1 MDRIFRSLIICF
13 ALALPCAARADIG
26 IVLNS
31 SVGSRAGWFTSSG
44 HSSVYLSRICA
55 ETPLKARMCGP
66 GEIGSVLSAYSNFH
80 EARPYEWN
88 LIPVSVFLY
97 GVDDPA
103 DRPLYG
109 TQELLSALRERYRV
123 EHLGE
128 LCTTQDCR
136 ENPDANWIDTVGE
149 TFVRTVYIF
158 EIKTT
163 EAQDLAFIERLNNRA
178 NANHY
183 SSLDWNCAD
192 FAKDV
197 INSYFPHAVRADRW
211 NDFGM
216 TGPKAIA
223 RSLTHYAD
231 HHQHAAGLRITRFE
245 QLPSNIARSDP
256 ARDATEA
263 MFAEKKFMVPLLFR
277 PEELAF
283 FSASYFLTA
292 RFSAERAVRRHE
304 ADAELSAL
312 QDVAANQPAVA
323 QARDLQSYGW
333 NRFETDF
340 AALEAEARAM
350 GIIRNDGDVA
360 RTITDLDKTAAPFV
374 DSTGRPWLNM
384 RPAQANLADFDVGTV
399 VGITPATVEK
409 SRDRQ
414 AAALAYKLQ
423 LARVRF
429 YLHSSG
435 MNREALPE
443 FKQDWAL
450 LQATRKTY
458 LAEEYSAPEVVTAQN
473 RGAAMSSPAAESQP
487 RGQ

>member
-1 MDRIFRSLIICF
+1 MDRLIRNVAICL

-31 SVGSRAGWFTSSG
+31 AVSAHAGWFNSSG
-44 HSSVYLSRICA
+44 HSSVYLSRVCA
-55 ETPLKARMCGP
+55 ETPVKARLCRP
-66 GEIGSVLSAYSNFH
+66 GEMGSVLSAYSNFH

-109 TQELLSALRERYRV
+109 TQELLSSLRERYRV

-128 LCTTQDCR
+128 LCTTEDCR
-136 ENPDANWIDTVGE
+136 TNPDANWMDTVGE

-163 EAQDLAFIERLNNRA
+163 EAQDRAFVERLNHQA
-178 NANHY
+178 NSNHY
-183 SSLDWNCAD
+183 SALDWNCAD

-223 RSLTHYAD
+223 RSLTHYGD
-231 HHQHAAGLRITRFE
+231 HHKQAAGLRITRFE

-256 ARDATEA
+256 ARDATES
-263 MFAEKKFMVPLLFR
+263 MFAEKKFMVPLLLR

-292 RFSAERAVRRHE
+292 RFSAERAVSHHVPD
-304 ADAELSAL
+304 ADLTAL
-312 QDVAANQPAVA
+312 QDLPANQLETA
-323 QARDLQSYGW
+323 QLREARNYTWEQ
-333 NRFETDF
+333 FEAAF
-340 AALEAEARAM
+340 ARLEAEALEM
-350 GIIRNDGDVA
+350 GIIRNDGDLNRA
-360 RTITDLDKTAAPFV
+360 ITQLGKTAAPYL
-374 DSTGRPWLNM
+374 DNHGRPWMNM
-384 RPAQANLADFDVGTV
+384 RGPHAGLADFDVSTV
-399 VGITPATVEK
+399 VGITPVTVEK

-450 LQATRKTY
+450 LQATRKTF
-458 LAEEYSAPEVVTAQN
+458 LAEEYSGPAMVTAQN
-473 RGAAMSSPAAESQP
+473 ASGAISSSVEDQP